1 MRTTVSV
8 VVLDG
13 VLESAFGVTT
23 DVLAAANR
31 IVAARSGNH
40 TFEVKVVGAT
50 RRVRTGAG
58 RNLVVDATFPRAS
71 RSDVVVLMGM
81 DVPLRA
87 ELEAALARPDVKAA
101 QQFVARQASG
111 GALVCASCSGTFV
124 LAETGLLDGRAATT
138 SWWLAPVFRQ
148 RYPAV
153 ELRTD
158 AILVSGSSRLVTAG
172 AALSQVDLMLW
183 LVRKT
188 CGPEI
193 ANLCARYLV
202 VGERPNQAR
211 YALVNHVAHDSEEVL
226 LAERFVRR
234 NLERS
239 IGIGELARAA
249 HVSART
255 LARRM
260 HQALGLAPLQF
271 VQRLRVE
278 QAAHLLGTT
287 RLGFDEIAR
296 RVGYGDPGAL
306 RRLLRREL
314 GATACSLR

>member
-1 MRTTVSV
+1 MRTTVSL

-13 VLESAFGVTT
+13 VLESAFGVST
-23 DVLAAANR
+23 DLLGAANR
-31 IVAARSGNH
+31 IVAARSGSH
-40 TFEVKVVGAT
+40 SFEVKVIGAT
-50 RRVRTGAG
+50 RRVRTSAG
-58 RNLVVDATFPRAS
+58 RNLVTDQTFPQVP

-87 ELEAALARPDVKAA
+87 ELEAALARSDVKAA
-101 QQFVARQASG
+101 QQFVTRQASL

-124 LAETGLLDGRAATT
+124 LAETGLLEGRAATT

-148 RYPAV
+148 RYPGV

-158 AILVSGSSRLVTAG
+158 AILVSGGSRLVTAG

-202 VGERPNQAR
+202 VGERPNQSR
-211 YALVNHVAHDSEEVL
+211 YALVNHVAHESAEVL

-234 NLERS
+234 NLDRS
-239 IGIGELARAA
+239 IGIDELARAA
-249 HVSART
+249 RVSART

-260 HQALGLAPLQF
+260 HEALGLAPLQF
-271 VQRLRVE
+271 VQRLKVE

-296 RVGYGDPGAL
+296 RVGYEDPGAL

-314 GATACSLR
+314 GATARSLR

>member
-1 MRTTVSV
+1 MRTKVFLV
-8 VVLDG
+8 ALDG

-23 DVLAAANR
+23 DLLAAANR
-31 IVAARSGNH
+31 INTVRAGSNS
-40 TFEVKVVGAT
+40 FEVKVVGAG
-50 RRVRTGAG
+50 RRVLTGTG
-58 RNLVVDATFPRAS
+58 RQLVTDVTFPRAA
-71 RSDVVVLMGM
+71 RCDVVVLMGM

-87 ELEAALARPDVKAA
+87 ELEAALARPDVMAA
-101 QQFVARQASG
+101 REFVARQASL

-124 LAETGLLDGRAATT
+124 LAETGLLDGCAATT

-148 RYPAV
+148 RYPRV

-158 AILVSGSSRLVTAG
+158 AIIVSGSSQLVTAG
-172 AALSQVDLMLW
+172 AALSQIDLTLW

-202 VGERPNQAR
+202 VGERPSQSR
-211 YALVNHVAHDSEEVL
+211 YALVNHVAHDSQEVV

-234 NLERS
+234 NLDRS
-239 IGIGELARAA
+239 ISIDELARAA
-249 HVSART
+249 RVSART

-260 HQALGLAPLQF
+260 HEALGLAPLQF
-271 VQRLRVE
+271 VQRLKVE
-278 QAAHLLGTT
+278 QAAHLLGST

-296 RVGYGDPGAL
+296 RVGYEDPGAL
-306 RRLLRREL
+306 RRLLQREL
-314 GATACSLR
+314 GATARSLR